1 MLFSTHVDIDIDEI
15 TYKLT
20 KDGYTDEAK
29 TLIVALIGQADDTFD
44 ITLERQS
51 TLEADVEEF
60 KDVAEDIVERLEDR
74 QKIVARA
81 FLTALLA
88 ELGDA

>member
-29 TLIVALIGQADDTFD
+29 TLIVALIGQADETFD
-44 ITLERQS
+44 ITLQRQS

-60 KDVAEDIVERLEDR
+60 KEVAEDIVERLEDR